1 MIMYLFSGIYNSEI
15 DGLTNLFVRHLGKKI
30 SFYT

>member
-1 MIMYLFSGIYNSEI
+1 LYLFSGIYNSEI
-15 DGLTNLFVRHLGKKI
+15 DGLTNLFVWHLGKKI